1 MLMKILFA
9 GAGGALG
16 AVLRYVVSGLDY
28 RFSGGVFPVG
38 TLIVNLSG
46 SLLIGFLWGVF
57 EQAAVSS
64 NVRVFIFIGVLGG
77 YTTFS
82 TFALENFSLMRD
94 GEINIA
100 LLNIL
105 LSNAGG
111 ILLVYA
117 GYSLAR
123 LVPGILK
130 A

>member
-1 MLMKILFA
+1 MMKIFFV

-16 AVLRYVVSGLDY
+16 AVLRYFVSGLDHRY
-28 RFSGGVFPVG
+28 SGGVFPAG
-38 TLIVNLSG
+38 TLAVNLSG
-46 SLLIGFLWGVF
+46 SLLIGFLWGLF

-111 ILLVYA
+111 ILLAYA
-117 GYSLAR
+117 GYVLSRLAQGR
-123 LVPGILK
+123 
-130 A
+130 

>member
-1 MLMKILFA
+1 MKILFA

-16 AVLRYVVSGLDY
+16 AVLRYIVSGLDY
-28 RFSGGVFPVG
+28 RFSGGVFPAG

-64 NVRVFIFIGVLGG
+64 NVRVFVFIGILGG

-94 GEINIA
+94 GETNIA

-123 LVPGILK
+123 LVPGMLK